1 LGLIFSKKLKKSC
14 LKNPVFVSKTAQL
27 GVPFSLPPYLLPVVF
42 DYFLLKKLR
51 KLSFLLGLMGVY
63 LLFFHKYLS
72 PKKIKTCKLNR
83 YTGHCG
89 AEGSEVELFWGG
101 FKEVQFFQ
109 IKCN

>member
-1 LGLIFSKKLKKSC
+1 MPLSLLIASY
-14 LKNPVFVSKTAQL
+14 FVSKTAQL

-72 PKKIKTCKLNR
+72 PYLSPKKIMTCKSSR

-89 AEGSEVELFWGG
+89 EDEIRTHDLLTASQAL
-101 FKEVQFFQ
+101 
-109 IKCN
+109 

>member
-1 LGLIFSKKLKKSC
+1 MKNILYLFLAVTIFACSSDDSND
-14 LKNPVFVSKTAQL
+14 NPVPAQL

-72 PKKIKTCKLNR
+72 PYLSPKKIKTCKSSR

-89 AEGSEVELFWGG
+89 AKRSEVELFWRG
-101 FKEVQFFQ
+101 FD
-109 IKCN
+109 